1 MVNDSF
7 DKKIFTN
14 NGVNFIF
21 YKTKSNS
28 LAIKVRKNNYLIQG
42 KLDDITETKE
52 NLIFKYKNVTLNKF
66 IVKEKQIK

>member
-1 MVNDSF
+1 MILLI
-7 DKKIFTN
+7 KIFTN

-42 KLDDITETKE
+42 KLDDITETKR
-52 NLIFKYKNVTLNKF
+52 KF
-66 IVKEKQIK
+66 NF